1 MSYCSTGRNS
11 TENSWK
17 KFKFSTKLRSHS
29 SIISAA
35 FFSSKTK
42 NCMPILIVLWEL
54 LKIIMKNPYPK
65 SCSGE
70 ALFLLRKR
78 LQLSSIS
85 FAHCLNF
92 TNETLFWLSSI
103 LSLSS
108 TKMVCS
114 KSVIFHPCA
123 KSAMGLIP
131 NSICTKATVTKIWLP
146 LNSKSVLKWSTLK
159 AKFGPL
165 ESSFIT
171 WSTTVFRIKKGES
184 ESSRKPDPIILLS
197 RPELVQPQKTLS
209 ALWESFLK
217 SIQMNAFRGK
227 NLSTI
232 HFLKVNKISVQL
244 KWCPSLTS
252 ELVL

>member
-1 MSYCSTGRNS
+1 M
-11 TENSWK
+11 
-17 KFKFSTKLRSHS
+17 KLQSHS
-29 SIISAA
+29 STIPAE
-35 FFSSKTK
+35 FFSSKAS
-42 NCMPILIVLWEL
+42 NFMLILIVLWEW
-54 LKIIMKNPYPK
+54 LKIIMKNPCPK

-92 TNETLFWLSSI
+92 INKTLFWLSSI

-131 NSICTKATVTKIWLP
+131 HSICTKATVTKIWLP

-165 ESSFIT
+165 ASSFIT

-184 ESSRKPDPIILLS
+184 ELSRKQEPITLLS
-197 RPELVQPQKTLS
+197 RPEPVQPQKTFS
-209 ALWESFLK
+209 ALWGSFLK
-217 SIQMNAFRGK
+217 
-227 NLSTI
+227 
-232 HFLKVNKISVQL
+232 
-244 KWCPSLTS
+244 
-252 ELVL
+252 